1 MNKLVKIFIPF
12 IHKNVHE
19 KFIEK
24 IFNLH
29 QFGQVMDIK
38 LHNKKIR
45 VNKEMR
51 NGNHMYAFISLYIF
65 NTVPGNNMLKNIEE
79 NFTTHIMFNYS
90 NGKSGNWEVKP
101 YLTVSDRLE
110 RGYQMHIKDDTFDQD
125 SYWSEWLQIISKKT
139 EQTKI
144 DEPISISFYNNI
156 EEKREYEKD
165 YYDIECGLRP
175 YYIISNPIL

>member
-24 IFNLH
+24 IFNKH
-29 QFGQVMDIK
+29 NFGQVMDIK

-45 VNKEMR
+45 VNKETR
-51 NGNHMYAFISLYIF
+51 YGNHMYAFISLYIF
-65 NTVPGNNMLKNIEE
+65 NTIPGNNMLKNIEE
-79 NFTTHIMFNYS
+79 NLTTHILFNYS
-90 NGKSGNWEVKP
+90 NGNSGNWEVKP

-156 EEKREYEKD
+156 EEKLEYEKD

-175 YYIISNPIL
+175 YYIISTPI